1 MTDTNTMDS
10 SFAQDTS
17 SEPTDTPD
25 TDNDVQDTLDAEPE
39 VKTQEEIEEEFE
51 LTVDGKAE
59 RVKKS
64 ELLKRASHASAAA
77 KRMQE
82 ATKAKADASRLMS
95 MLKENPLA
103 ALKEIDANFDQKSFL
118 TKKLAELMDEEMLSP
133 EERQTRKDLEELN
146 SYRQKTKDA
155 EEAKQREELD
165 ALAASTQKSLDEE
178 IGEAIK
184 SAGLP
189 RTNSAVKRLAT
200 YMLEATEAGL
210 SIPTAKL
217 AAQVKKDIQDEV
229 LELLNTSDDE
239 AFSAILGSDLLTKA
253 QKLSLKKI
261 KSPGNPVAPT
271 AVRKTEE
278 ASNRTTSTA
287 DFLKEAG
294 IF

>member
-1 MTDTNTMDS
+1 MTDTMDA

-17 SEPTDTPD
+17 GESQEIVDAPS
-25 TDNDVQDTLDAEPE
+25 QDTELETSEAPE
-39 VKTQEEIEEEFE
+39 QTPEEIAEEEFE
-51 LTVDGKAE
+51 LTVDGKSE
-59 RVKKS
+59 RIKKS

-82 ATKAKADASRLMS
+82 ATKAKADATRLMN
-95 MLKENPLA
+95 MLKENPLG
-103 ALKEIDANFDQKSFL
+103 ALKELDGTFDQKAFL

-133 EERQTRKDLEELN
+133 EERQTRQDLAELN
-146 SYRQKTKDA
+146 SYRQKTKEA

-165 ALAASTQKSLDEE
+165 ALAASTQKSLDDE

-210 SIPTAKL
+210 TISTAKL

-229 LELLNTSDDE
+229 MDLLNTSDDE

-261 KSPGNPVAPT
+261 KTPGAPVAPT
-271 AVRKTEE
+271 APRKTEE
-278 ASNRTTSTA
+278 ANNRTTSTA